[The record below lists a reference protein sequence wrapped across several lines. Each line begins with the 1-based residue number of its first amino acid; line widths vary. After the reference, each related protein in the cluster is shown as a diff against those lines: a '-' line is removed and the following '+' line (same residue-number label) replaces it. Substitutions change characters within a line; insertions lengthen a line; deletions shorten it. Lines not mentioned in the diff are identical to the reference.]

1 MIATKF
7 FDYLMERENFDTK
20 SIFGDIGL
28 FWQDAMFAL
37 ISTNHIYIR
46 GGGVLDE
53 KLNALNCAKYVFVKK
68 QSISK
73 VNYYDITE
81 LFQANYPYLGELISR
96 SKALAIFQ
104 KKQKY
109 ALSNRRLRDLPN
121 LHLTI
126 ERMLKKSGIPDV
138 ATFFQLGAL
147 KAFIKVRQLYGTS
160 TDIKLLWK
168 FVGAVE
174 EIHWKLIPEKRR
186 QQLLNECCKLIEIE
200 EG

>member
-20 SIFGDIGL
+20 SIFGDVGL
-28 FWQDAMFAL
+28 FCQDAMFAL
-37 ISTNHIYIR
+37 VCANHIYIR

-53 KLNALNCAKYVFVKK
+53 KLVSLNCSKYVFVKK

-81 LFQANYPYLGELISR
+81 LFRSGYPYLGDIISR
-96 SKALAIFQ
+96 AKALAICQ
-104 KKQKY
+104 KRQKY
-109 ALSNRRLRDLPN
+109 SLSNRRLRDLPN

-138 ATFFQLGAL
+138 AAFFKLGATR
-147 KAFIKVRQLYGTS
+147 AFLKVRQLYGATA
-160 TDIKLLWK
+160 DVKLLWK
-168 FVGAVE
+168 FVGAIE
-174 EIHWKLIPEKRR
+174 EVHWKLIPEKRK
-186 QQLLNECCKLIEIE
+186 QQVLNECCSLAEEE